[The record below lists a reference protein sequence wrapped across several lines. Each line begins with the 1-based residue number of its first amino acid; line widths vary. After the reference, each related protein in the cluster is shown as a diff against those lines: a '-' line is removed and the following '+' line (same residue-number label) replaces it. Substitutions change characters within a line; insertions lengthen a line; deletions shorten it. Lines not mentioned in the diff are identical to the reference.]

1 MSESESE
8 ICSIC
13 LSDDSRP
20 LIQLCET
27 CKPSLTCS
35 ECLSKY
41 INGSRWPDPRRGG
54 SGLKCMICKED
65 AQRLKYYFAGKMENI
80 IEDGCERLPDTRII
94 MRETKI
100 FKNLEEPIKYK
111 KYKDYIVVGP
121 CLLISSY
128 TCDKC
133 GGKPEQRKGHYP
145 MECADCG
152 YEADI
157 DYGED
162 GGDYIV
168 DHGFTLNEINL
179 EKKSEKNRKILNAR
193 NKEMIMNCEVFSLEI
208 NQEMDCERSKVE
220 FGQAEILGKILLI
233 YFAPTPEDNVYKDAR
248 GHYSVVDNSMWED
261 DGPTFIRE
269 YEKYFDEN
277 NIDYQSLLKSPEKKS
292 SYIKLYYHH
301 VIYLPRIKKE
311 SENLKNGYSEFYLYI
326 QDCLDSINK
335 LDDRMKELVIYCHPV
350 LSWRFKGGYKEYI
363 SYLRDIASYK
373 IH

>member
-1 MSESESE
+1 MSQNDL
-8 ICSIC
+8 CSIC
-13 LSDDSRP
+13 LSDDIP
-20 LIQLCET
+20 VLIQLCKT
-27 CKPSLTCS
+27 CKPSLACR

-41 INGSRWPDPRRGG
+41 INGEQWGSLIG
-54 SGLKCMICKED
+54 SGFKCMICKED
-65 AQRLKYYFAGKMENI
+65 AQRLKYYFAGKMEDI
-80 IEDGCERLPDTRII
+80 TEDGCERSLPITRII
-94 MRETKI
+94 MRETET

-111 KYKDYIVVGP
+111 KYNEYIIVGP

-133 GGKPEQRKGHYP
+133 GGKPEQRKGHFP
-145 MECADCG
+145 MECTDCG
-152 YEADI
+152 YEAPEEW
-157 DYGED
+157 GEN
-162 GGDYIV
+162 GQDYIL
-168 DHGFTLNEINL
+168 DGGFTLNERYL
-179 EKKSEKNRKILNAR
+179 EKKSEKNRKILNTR
-193 NKEMIMNCEVFSLEI
+193 NKEMIMNCDVFSLEI

-277 NIDYQSLLKSPEKKS
+277 DIDYQSLLSHSKKKS

-301 VIYLPRIKKE
+301 VIYLPEIKKE
-311 SENLKNGYSEFYLYI
+311 SDNLKNKYSEFYLCI

-350 LSWRFKGGYKEYI
+350 LSQRFKGGYKEYI